1 MSTVLLVVVGA
12 LVIAATGWWLVGKFG
27 SEPLE
32 PSTPSDYEPLAK
44 AIDVHETE
52 SIAFDTA
59 VRGYHMAQ
67 VDGTMNQLLDVI
79 RAQDEELRLLR
90 QGSVADA
97 SAGDVPVGD
106 DTAHD
111 GSAHAG
117 SAHAGSA
124 HDGAAGD
131 GAAGDGA
138 AHDGS
143 AREDESQASD

>member
-32 PSTPSDYEPLAK
+32 PNAASDYEPLAK

-67 VDGTMNQLLDVI
+67 VDGAMNQLLDVI

-111 GSAHAG
+111 GSAHD
-117 SAHAGSA
+117 GSA
-124 HDGAAGD
+124 HDGS
-131 GAAGDGA
+131 

-143 AREDESQASD
+143 AHDGSAGEDESQAAD